1 MQRHRIDGGFLADL
15 AQHLT
20 TMAGGR
26 RTETVAREIAVD
38 VSKYLYFAH
47 REEVA
52 PHHLL
57 TRSKLTSFVST
68 LEAMGVGSSG
78 IRTKLVRLRLAIKY
92 YVLTREGEEDEELVN
107 RRSEHAIQ
115 LLESVRGCVAVERAR
130 EDRQRLESFVPPSLA
145 GVNDFLTSSRLSTR
159 VALLT
164 SRLQSGQQATIA
176 ELEEVQLIILGRMM
190 YRYVSHLGGCY
201 DISGIRP
208 ALHVHVYMYALTVCY
223 H

>member
-1 MQRHRIDGGFLADL
+1 MQRHPIDSGFLADL
-15 AQHLT
+15 VQHLT

-26 RTETVAREIAVD
+26 RTETVAREIAID

-52 PHHLL
+52 PHHLIM
-57 TRSKLTSFVST
+57 RSKLTSFVST
-68 LEAMGVGSSG
+68 LEAMGIRTLG
-78 IRTKLVRLRLAIKY
+78 IRTKLVYLRLAIQY

-107 RRSEHAIQ
+107 QRSQHAIQ

-130 EDRQRLESFVPPSLA
+130 EDRQRLESFVPPSLV
-145 GVNDFLTSSRLSTR
+145 GVHDFLTSSRLSTR

-164 SRLQSGQQATIA
+164 SRLQSGQQAATA
-176 ELEEVQLIILGRMM
+176 EMEEVQLILAGRVM
-190 YRYVSHLGGCY
+190 YRYVSRLGGCY

-208 ALHVHVYMYALTVCY
+208 VLHHVYMYALIVCY